1 VSDCPFCAIV
11 AGKSPAPLLL
21 ETEHSVAF
29 PDINPSAPVH
39 VLVVP
44 RLHLD
49 SAAELRPEHAAVLS
63 DLFATIKAV
72 AEKEGVAESGYRIVT
87 NVGEDSGQVVK
98 HLHFHVVGGRPLRR
112 QPRPSPG
119 EG

>member
-1 VSDCPFCAIV
+1 M
-11 AGKSPAPLLL
+11 AGKSPSRLLL

-44 RLHLD
+44 RLHLESVAD
-49 SAAELRPEHAAVLS
+49 LGPEHAAVLS
-63 DLFATIKAV
+63 DLFATINAV
-72 AEKEGVAESGYRIVT
+72 AEKEGVAGSGYRVVT
-87 NVGEDSGQVVK
+87 NVGADAGQIVK

-112 QPRPSPG
+112 QPKPSSG